1 MKFALNFSGQIS
13 QRTRSFFVNVLKTK
27 ACEAHINLINR
38 ILERVMTK
46 VKEFSMNVSRS
57 KAAVAVFSVA
67 MAAGSVHAA
76 TWTVGGGTCQTW
88 LPSAPG
94 SSLLVSNSCS
104 DANVAAALSGD
115 GNVELGR
122 LASTPVT
129 TLSGNV
135 GGHSVVLSS
144 LVASDWTLALRTQYV
159 TSAFASAGMTLTP
172 GQLAA
177 AVQAMGN
184 PTLYA
189 RLSDPNVSSV
199 SAVGDTILVTLDGF
213 YNTSP
218 VLLGLVNAVNAI
230 IPGTGNDINPAD
242 VPAFSQAS
250 EVVKLQV
257 DGGEWTYRYGFSAF
271 ATGYSSADG
280 SFSGGYPTP
289 EPGTVALFGVSL
301 FGLFLGRRRLS

>member
-1 MKFALNFSGQIS
+1 
-13 QRTRSFFVNVLKTK
+13 
-27 ACEAHINLINR
+27 
-38 ILERVMTK
+38 MTE
-46 VKEFSMNVSRS
+46 VKEFSMSVSRS
-57 KAAVAVFSVA
+57 NTSIAVLSLA

-76 TWTVGGGTCQTW
+76 TWHADGGTCQTW

-94 SSLLVSNSCS
+94 SHLLVSNSCS

-115 GNVELGR
+115 GNVELGK

-144 LVASDWTLALRTQYV
+144 LVASDWTVDLRTQYV
-159 TSAFASAGMTLTP
+159 TRAFASAGMTLTAS
-172 GQLAA
+172 QLAA
-177 AVQAMGN
+177 AVQAMAN

-189 RLSDPNVSSV
+189 RLSDPNVSSISDQGGNIV
-199 SAVGDTILVTLDGF
+199 VTLDGF

-230 IPGTGNDINPAD
+230 IPGTANDINPAD

-250 EVVKLQV
+250 EVVKMQV
-257 DGGEWTYRYGFSAF
+257 DGGAWTYRYGFSAF
-271 ATGYSSADG
+271 PTGYSSADG
-280 SFSGGYPTP
+280 SYSGGYPTP
-289 EPGTVALFGVSL
+289 EPGTVALFGASL
-301 FGLFLGRRRLS
+301 FGLFFGRRRLS